1 MRFLLALAV
10 VSASLARAEEPALSA
25 PWCAAKHQKL
35 VTIDREAITV
45 LDAWDAYRHNARGW
59 DAALYRRK
67 TAEGAAA
74 VARLLESGEQAAKDA
89 ARCTAAGFRSTP
101 AQRVA
106 YRRNEKDFHRVEP
119 VLAALQDAW
128 ASMRDAE
135 RTQLMAGVKK

>member
-1 MRFLLALAV
+1 MRFLVALAV
-10 VSASLARAEEPALSA
+10 VSASVALAEEPVLSA
-25 PWCAAKHQKL
+25 PWCAARHQTL
-35 VTIDREAITV
+35 VTVDREAISV
-45 LDAWDAYRHNARGW
+45 LDAWDAYRRTTRGS

-74 VARLLESGEQAAKDA
+74 VARLLESGEQAARDA

-101 AQRVA
+101 AQRIA

-128 ASMRDAE
+128 AGMREAE
-135 RTQLMAGVKK
+135 RTSLVAGVKK